1 MSNTRTLSFRFPLAL
16 VLSICCLTTL
26 VWADFETGMDAYQ
39 RGNYATALSEWR
51 PLAEEGDAQAQLH
64 LGVLYA
70 NGDGVPQNYANA
82 HQWYE
87 QAAAQGYAMAQYNLG
102 LLYDNG
108 DGVPQD
114 YAKARQW
121 YEQAAI
127 QGDASAQYSLGMLY
141 AEGQQGVP
149 RDYVQ
154 AYMWWSLAAAHSTGD
169 GQKDA
174 EHNRNIVARSMT
186 PAQIAE
192 AQRLTRQFKG
202 C

>member
-1 MSNTRTLSFRFPLAL
+1 
-16 VLSICCLTTL
+16 

-121 YEQAAI
+121 YEQAAAR
-127 QGDASAQYSLGMLY
+127 GYPMAQTNLGVLY
-141 AEGQQGVP
+141 RSGHGVP
-149 RDYVQ
+149 QNDVR
-154 AYMWWSLAAAHSTGD
+154 AYMWFSLAAARSTGNL
-169 GQKDA
+169 QKPAADTRDDMA
-174 EHNRNIVARSMT
+174 LRMT
-186 PAQIAE
+186 PTQIAE
-192 AQRLTRQFKG
+192 AQRLAQQCQAQQFKG